1 VNVAIRKFAYFTS
14 NSVTKLNDILL
25 EPLWKI
31 LTFSPTD
38 DAISPKKALLASIE
52 KGRVSVAYGSRFL
65 SRIKIKGLREYSFEE
80 GRYPQPESLAS
91 SLSLAIND
99 FRASRLEVSLS
110 IPKAWAIIKSAEFPL
125 TVKEN
130 LSDVVSYELDR
141 LTPFSPEDAFY
152 DFKILRETS
161 EKLNIVVMVAKA
173 DLVKPYIDAL
183 REKDIIVKAVTVN
196 LSDIG
201 TLCRYIDNVA
211 DFILIE
217 MNENRYEGAL
227 FLDGSITDAFA
238 GSYPPIPTLARRDT
252 EGLMGSEGGGE
263 KSKIDIIVTEIAPL
277 VATAKNQGK
286 QPKIMAVPTEKIYSL
301 IEQFKQKINLS
312 VRILN
317 ETDLKFAPSGPQV
330 AAPFAAIGGVLESL
344 WPRAHGLNL
353 LKKGYRSIPKYPKTL
368 TLVLILSI
376 IVMWVFYLIAP
387 FKVEEKRLNEID
399 HQIKI
404 RKEDVRKV
412 ETLKK
417 EIEAL
422 NNEIS
427 TINNFKEN
435 RPMSLNIIRELT
447 AVLPKNAWLTRVR
460 VADSTVNIEGYA
472 ASATGLLPKLEA
484 SNYFKKAEFA
494 SPTFRDARMNAD
506 RFNIKMEIEGIKNVE
521 GKKSEKGLT
530 NEKE

>member
-1 VNVAIRKFAYFTS
+1 MNVAIKKFASFTS
-14 NSVTKLNDILL
+14 ASLTKLDGILWK
-25 EPLWKI
+25 PLWKI
-31 LTFSPTD
+31 LTFSPAD
-38 DAISPKKALLASIE
+38 DAISPKKALLASLE

-80 GRYPQPESLAS
+80 GRYPQPEGLAS

-99 FRASRLEVSLS
+99 FKASGLKVCLS
-110 IPKAWAIIKSAEFPL
+110 IPKAWAIIKTAEFPL

-141 LTPFSPEDAFY
+141 LTPFSPEDALY

-161 EKLNIVVMVAKA
+161 EKLTILLMVAKA

-183 REKDIIVKAVTVN
+183 REKDIAVNRVTVN

-201 TLCRYIDNVA
+201 TLCRYIDNVT
-211 DFILIE
+211 DFIFFE
-217 MNENRYEGAL
+217 MNGDGYEGAL
-227 FLDGSITDAFA
+227 FLAGSITDAFA
-238 GSYPPIPTLARRDT
+238 GSFITSPVPPLKSPLSPPFPKGGVGGF
-252 EGLMGSEGGGE
+252 EGVE
-263 KSKIDIIVTEIAPL
+263 KSKVDTLVTEIAPFI
-277 VATAKNQGK
+277 ATAKNQGK
-286 QPKIMAVPTEKIYSL
+286 KSKVIVVSKDKIHASL
-301 IEQFKQKINLS
+301 EEQFKQQINLP

-317 ETDLKFAPSGPQV
+317 ETDLKFTPSWSQEV
-330 AAPFAAIGGVLESL
+330 VPFAAIGGVLESL
-344 WPRAHGLNL
+344 WPRGHGLNL
-353 LKKGYRSIPKYPKTL
+353 LKKGYREIHKYPKAL

-387 FKVEEKRLNEID
+387 LKVEEKRLREID
-399 HQIKI
+399 RQIML

-422 NNEIS
+422 NDEIS

-435 RPMSLNIIRELT
+435 NPMALNIIKELT
-447 AVLPKNAWLTRVR
+447 AILPKNTWLTRVR
-460 VADSTVNIEGYA
+460 IAESAVNIEGYA

-506 RFNIKMEIEGIKNVE
+506 RFNIKVEIEGIKKDK
-521 GKKSEKGLT
+521 GK
-530 NEKE
+530 

>member
-1 VNVAIRKFAYFTS
+1 MNVAIKKFASFTS
-14 NSVTKLNDILL
+14 TAVTKLNDTLWK
-25 EPLWKI
+25 PLWRF

-38 DAISPKKALLASIE
+38 DAISPEKALLASIE

-80 GRYPQPESLAS
+80 GRYPQPDSLAS

-99 FRASRLEVSLS
+99 FRASKLEVSLS
-110 IPKAWAIIKSAEFPL
+110 IPKAWAVIKTAEFPL

-152 DFKILRETS
+152 DFKILMETS
-161 EKLNIVVMVAKA
+161 EKLNILVMVAKA

-183 REKDIIVKAVTVN
+183 REKDIIVKTVTVN

-201 TLCRYIDNVA
+201 TLCRYIDNLA

-217 MNENRYEGAL
+217 MNENRYQGAL
-227 FLDGSITDAFA
+227 FLDGSITDAFV
-238 GSYPPIPTLARRDT
+238 GSFISDD
-252 EGLMGSEGGGE
+252 E
-263 KSKIDIIVTEIAPL
+263 KSKVDTLVTEIAPL
-277 VATAKNQGK
+277 IANAKNQGK
-286 QPKIMAVPTEKIYSL
+286 QPRIMVVPTEKIYSL

-317 ETDLKFAPSGPQV
+317 ETDLKFTPSGPQV

-368 TLVLILSI
+368 TLVFILSI

-399 HQIKI
+399 RQIKI

-417 EIEAL
+417 ETEAL
-422 NNEIS
+422 NDEIS

-435 RPMSLNIIRELT
+435 SPMALNIIRELT
-447 AVLPKNAWLTRVR
+447 TVLPKNAWLTRVR
-460 VADSTVNIEGYA
+460 IAESAVNIEGYA

-484 SNYFKKAEFA
+484 SNYFKTAEFA

-506 RFNIKMEIEGIKNVE
+506 RFNIKMEIEGIKKVE

-530 NEKE
+530 NEKK

>member
-1 VNVAIRKFAYFTS
+1 MNVAIKKFASFTS
-14 NSVTKLNDILL
+14 TSATKLNDTLWK
-25 EPLWKI
+25 PLWKI
-31 LTFSPTD
+31 LIFSPTD
-38 DAISPKKALLASIE
+38 DVISPKKAILASIE

-99 FRASRLEVSLS
+99 FRASRLEVCLS
-110 IPKAWAIIKSAEFPL
+110 IPKTWAIIKTAEFPL

-141 LTPFSPEDAFY
+141 LTPFSPEDALY

-161 EKLNIVVMVAKA
+161 EKLNILVMVAKA

-183 REKDIIVKAVTVN
+183 REKDIIVNTVTVN

-201 TLCRYIDNVA
+201 TLCRYIDNVT
-211 DFILIE
+211 DFILVE

-227 FLDGSITDAFA
+227 FLNGSITDALA
-238 GSYPPIPTLARRDT
+238 GSFISDD
-252 EGLMGSEGGGE
+252 E
-263 KSKIDIIVTEIAPL
+263 KSKVDTLVTEIAPL
-277 VATAKNQGK
+277 IANAKNQGK
-286 QPKIMAVPTEKIYSL
+286 QPKIMAVTTEKIYSL
-301 IEQFKQKINLS
+301 IEQFKQKINLP

-317 ETDLKFAPSGPQV
+317 ETDLKFIPSGPQV
-330 AAPFAAIGGVLESL
+330 AAPFGAIGGVLELL

-353 LKKGYRSIPKYPKTL
+353 IKKGYRSIPKYPKTL

-387 FKVEEKRLNEID
+387 LKVEEKRLKEID
-399 HQIKI
+399 RQIVL

-422 NNEIS
+422 NDEIS

-435 RPMSLNIIRELT
+435 RPMALNIIRELT
-447 AVLPKNAWLTRVR
+447 AILPKNAWLTRVR
-460 VADSTVNIEGYA
+460 IAESTVNIEGYA

-484 SNYFKKAEFA
+484 SSYFKKAEFA
-494 SPTFRDARMNAD
+494 SPTYRDARMNAD
-506 RFNIKMEIEGIKNVE
+506 RFNIKVEIEGIKKDE
-521 GKKSEKGLT
+521 GKKLEEGLT
-530 NEKE
+530 DDKK

>member
-1 VNVAIRKFAYFTS
+1 VNAAIKKFASFTS
-14 NSVTKLNDILL
+14 TAVTKLNDTLWK
-25 EPLWKI
+25 PLWRF

-38 DAISPKKALLASIE
+38 DAISPEKALLASIE

-99 FRASRLEVSLS
+99 FRASKLEVSLS
-110 IPKAWAIIKSAEFPL
+110 IPKAWAVIKTAEFPL

-152 DFKILRETS
+152 DFKILMETS
-161 EKLNIVVMVAKA
+161 EKLNILVMVAKA
-173 DLVKPYIDAL
+173 DLVKPYINAL
-183 REKDIIVKAVTVN
+183 REKDIIVKTVTVN

-201 TLCRYIDNVA
+201 TLCRYIDNLA

-217 MNENRYEGAL
+217 MNENRYQGAL
-227 FLDGSITDAFA
+227 FLDGSITDAFV
-238 GSYPPIPTLARRDT
+238 GSFISDD
-252 EGLMGSEGGGE
+252 E
-263 KSKIDIIVTEIAPL
+263 KSKVDTLVTEIAPL
-277 VATAKNQGK
+277 IANAKNQGK
-286 QPKIMAVPTEKIYSL
+286 QPRIMVVPTEKIYSL

-317 ETDLKFAPSGPQV
+317 ETDLKFTPSGPQV

-368 TLVLILSI
+368 TLVFILSI

-399 HQIKI
+399 RQIKI

-417 EIEAL
+417 ETEAL
-422 NNEIS
+422 NDEIS

-435 RPMSLNIIRELT
+435 SPMALNIIRELT
-447 AVLPKNAWLTRVR
+447 TVLPKNAWLTRVR
-460 VADSTVNIEGYA
+460 IAESAVNIEGYA

-484 SNYFKKAEFA
+484 SNYFKTAEFA

-506 RFNIKMEIEGIKNVE
+506 RFNIKMEIEGIKKVE

-530 NEKE
+530 NEKK

>member
-1 VNVAIRKFAYFTS
+1 MNAAIKKFASFTS
-14 NSVTKLNDILL
+14 TAVTKLNDTLWK
-25 EPLWKI
+25 PLWRF

-38 DAISPKKALLASIE
+38 DAISPEKALLASIE

-99 FRASRLEVSLS
+99 FRASKLEVSLS
-110 IPKAWAIIKSAEFPL
+110 IPKAWAVIKTAEFPL

-152 DFKILRETS
+152 DFKILMETS
-161 EKLNIVVMVAKA
+161 EKLNILVMVAKA
-173 DLVKPYIDAL
+173 DLVKPYINAL
-183 REKDIIVKAVTVN
+183 REKDIIVKTVTVN

-201 TLCRYIDNVA
+201 TLCRYIDNLA

-217 MNENRYEGAL
+217 MNENRYQGAL
-227 FLDGSITDAFA
+227 FLDGSITDAFV
-238 GSYPPIPTLARRDT
+238 GSFISDD
-252 EGLMGSEGGGE
+252 E
-263 KSKIDIIVTEIAPL
+263 KSKVDTLVTEIAPL
-277 VATAKNQGK
+277 IANAKNQGK
-286 QPKIMAVPTEKIYSL
+286 QPRIMVVPTEKIYSL

-317 ETDLKFAPSGPQV
+317 ETDLKFTPSGPQV

-368 TLVLILSI
+368 TLVFILSI

-399 HQIKI
+399 RQIKI

-417 EIEAL
+417 ETEAL
-422 NNEIS
+422 NDEIS

-435 RPMSLNIIRELT
+435 SPMALNIIRELT
-447 AVLPKNAWLTRVR
+447 TVLPKNAWLTRVR
-460 VADSTVNIEGYA
+460 IAESAVNIEGYA

-484 SNYFKKAEFA
+484 SNYFKTAEFA

-506 RFNIKMEIEGIKNVE
+506 RFNIKMEIEGIKKVE

-530 NEKE
+530 NEKK